1 MYTDVNRTL
10 SEKVLI
16 ISYTGNMKVAILHLN
31 ANILGRL
38 LRRCGCVKCNYKE
51 SRQGV
56 GTMMNLRLCLI
67 WMWQAKEE
75 M

>member
-1 MYTDVNRTL
+1 MYTGINRML
-10 SEKVLI
+10 SEMVLI
-16 ISYTGNMKVAILHLN
+16 ISYTGNTKAVILHLN
-31 ANILGRL
+31 ANVLGGL
-38 LRRCGCVKCNYKE
+38 LRRCGCVKCNYKD

-56 GTMMNLRLCLI
+56 GTMMKLSLCLI

>member
-1 MYTDVNRTL
+1 MYADVNRTP

-16 ISYTGNMKVAILHLN
+16 ISYMGNTKVVILHLN
-31 ANILGRL
+31 ANIRGGL
-38 LRRCGCVKCNYKE
+38 LRRCGYVKCNYKD

-67 WMWQAKEE
+67 WMWQAKKE